1 MSTELYEGWLMNLI
15 ARFYKGMLG
24 CLILLLL
31 SGGFAGLAVGENQRR
46 EGQDVIFALD
56 NSGSMLKNDPDFIT
70 RTVVINFLEDLAEDI
85 RVGMVIFDTDDH
97 LVHPLT
103 SITTAESAE
112 SFLDGL
118 DRITYKGQFT
128 NTPAG
133 VERAVYELKTNG
145 REKAEKVII
154 LLTDGIVDTGN
165 KEQDIESEKWLK
177 ETLTLECKKLGI
189 RIFGIA
195 FTEQADFQLMQTLA
209 VMTEGEYFRAFTADE
224 VESVFQTI
232 DDILSQPAMA
242 EPTSPLQTTGVQ
254 PQAPADS
261 TVPLSSSVKPIDE
274 VAPLTD
280 RPWFPILIA
289 IIVLVVSM
297 VAYRG
302 YFRKKKSIM
311 IKPDTQMNLAPFKD
325 RHDRSLDQAELID
338 TDNIISNE
346 SITLP
351 LDRISVSIGRDPSND
366 IVIPR
371 ESISSL
377 HATIDYKK
385 GYYYLEDLRSTN
397 GTKLNDKPIEENNP
411 MRLKSGDKIHFAI
424 YEFRFLMHDLAP
436 YGETVMIKKDKQ
448 IETES

>member
-1 MSTELYEGWLMNLI
+1 LL
-15 ARFYKGMLG
+15 
-24 CLILLLL
+24 LIL
-31 SGGFAGLAVGENQRR
+31 SGFAGLALGESQSR

-70 RTVVINFLEDLAEDI
+70 RTVVINFLEGLAEDI
-85 RVGMVIFDTDDH
+85 RVGMVVFDTEAQ

-103 SITTAESAE
+103 GITTAESAE
-112 SFLDGL
+112 SFLAGL

-165 KEQDIESEKWLK
+165 RAEDLESEKWLK
-177 ETLTLECKKLGI
+177 ETLTLECKKQGI

-195 FTEQADFQLMQTLA
+195 FTEQADFRLMQTLA
-209 VMTEGEYFRAFTADE
+209 VKTEGEYFRAFTADE

-232 DDILSQPAMA
+232 DAILSKPAEA
-242 EPTSPLQTTGVQ
+242 QRTPPAQAPVVQ
-254 PQAPADS
+254 PPPEKAVPPAAPA
-261 TVPLSSSVKPIDE
+261 KPTPAAAVE
-274 VAPLTD
+274 KNG
-280 RPWFPILIA
+280 PWIPILTVILLLA
-289 IIVLVVSM
+289 VSVL
-297 VAYRG
+297 AYFGFFR
-302 YFRKKKSIM
+302 RKKTIM
-311 IKPDTQMNLAPFKD
+311 IKPDTQVDMAALKD
-325 RHDRSLDQAELID
+325 RRNRSMDQAELID
-338 TDNIISNE
+338 TENIISNE

-351 LDRISVSIGRDPSND
+351 LDRKSVSIGRDPSND

-377 HATIDYKK
+377 HATIDYKN

-397 GTKLNDKPIEENNP
+397 GTKLNDKPIEENSP
-411 MRLKSGDKIHFAI
+411 VRLKSGDKIHFAI

-436 YGETVMIKKDKQ
+436 YGETVMIKKDVKPAP
-448 IETES
+448 EA